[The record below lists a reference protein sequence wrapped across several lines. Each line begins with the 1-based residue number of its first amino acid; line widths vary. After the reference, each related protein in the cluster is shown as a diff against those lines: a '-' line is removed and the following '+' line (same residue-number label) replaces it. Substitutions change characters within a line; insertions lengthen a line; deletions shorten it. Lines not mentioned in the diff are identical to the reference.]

1 MQGEWW
7 YASGNTRK
15 GPVSLEELQQLL
27 LEHKVSEDT
36 LVWKDGRENWAP
48 LSEIPDLSPIVK
60 AVPPELPKPSTREHL
75 IALPLAGP
83 WRRFFAR
90 LVDLWVIALP
100 ASFAAALTLSKFSP
114 AFGLWIQRPGSEYAF
129 GYLLLPIV
137 LLVEVGIVALFGT
150 TFGKA
155 LLGVTVTTVGAQR
168 PTAAQYLQRQLG
180 VYWYGLG
187 TGFPLVSLFTMA
199 RQHGRLKAGR
209 QAGYDEGKF
218 NVKATKLGALRA
230 LFAVAVVVGL
240 LVVNAVL
247 QEISKSS
254 ERSYYSE
261 TTWVNQVTGMSV
273 AVPRGWI
280 HEEQKN
286 NENQSIHI
294 FSGPD
299 HGVYVVFAK
308 EDVPPSLELEAYVD
322 AWVAAVSGNLRLSVP
337 GQQTLVGSRQA
348 VILTGTAADDRT
360 QRVQATLVKKGRQV
374 WRVVILS
381 NSGREPASE
390 HPLKMQAL
398 LFQSIESHQSSD
410 LDAGGWTQEDTGSS
424 EIGPWLKYDPP
435 GTRYCRY
442 HDGTIHRLYPPG
454 VKPAAEEAN
463 VFCLPGST
471 LAEFK

>member
-1 MQGEWW
+1 MEEEWW
-7 YASGNTRK
+7 YASGETRK
-15 GPVSLEELQQLL
+15 GPVSLEALRQLL
-27 LEHKVSEDT
+27 LERKVSEGT
-36 LVWKDGRENWAP
+36 LVWKNGRESWAP
-48 LSEIPDLSPIVK
+48 LSEIPDLRQFVK
-60 AVPPELPKPSTREHL
+60 AVPPELPKLSAREHL
-75 IALPLAGP
+75 TALPLAGP

-90 LVDLWVIALP
+90 LVDLWVIAFP
-100 ASFAAALTLSKFSP
+100 ASFAAAFALSRFSP

-129 GYLLLPIV
+129 GFLLLPLV

-150 TFGKA
+150 TLGKA

-168 PTAAQYLQRQLG
+168 PSATQYLQRQLG

-230 LFAVAVVVGL
+230 LSAVVVVVGL
-240 LVVNAVL
+240 FIVNAVF
-247 QEISKSS
+247 QQISKSS
-254 ERSYYSE
+254 ERSYYGE
-261 TTWVNQVTGMSV
+261 TTWVNQVTGKSV
-273 AVPRGWI
+273 AVPSGWI

-286 NENQSIHI
+286 DEKQSIHI

-308 EDVPPSLELEAYVD
+308 EDVPPNMELEAYLD
-322 AWVAAVSGNLRLSVP
+322 AWVAAVSGDMRLSVP
-337 GQQTLVGSRQA
+337 GQQTLVGPRQA
-348 VILTGTAADDRT
+348 VILTGTMADDRN
-360 QRVQATLVKKGRQV
+360 QRVQATLVKMDRQV

-381 NSGREPASE
+381 NSGKEPASE
-390 HPLKMQAL
+390 HPMKLQAL
-398 LFQSIESHQSSD
+398 LFQSIESQQSSA

-442 HDGTIHRLYPPG
+442 HDGTIQRLYPPG

-463 VFCLPGST
+463 IFCHPGST
-471 LAEFK
+471 LAELK